1 MSPRPVER
9 CPSAYSGC
17 MDYLPAP
24 GSRLVVI
31 AFEGWNDAAESAS
44 RFAKDLIRQ
53 TNLTRTGMIG
63 GEEFYDFQ
71 TARPHIVRGDDGS
84 ARIDWPGTE
93 IHTGT
98 VPGTGI
104 PLEVIVGDEPA
115 FLWQRFA
122 SLIVDRVSDGDAVVL
137 VGALLA
143 DTVHSRPIP
152 VTVTTDQPDAFPHV
166 DAIRTEYEG
175 PTGIIGVLAHELSA
189 SGHPALSLWAA
200 VPGYVAGVPSPKA
213 QLALQGTFEE
223 LTGLVLDQGDLVDS
237 TREWEMEAEAAV
249 AADDDLAAY
258 IHRLES
264 MTDTA
269 DLPEASGDA
278 IAREFERYLHRRG
291 DG

>member
-1 MSPRPVER
+1 
-9 CPSAYSGC
+9 
-17 MDYLPAP
+17 MDYLPDP
-24 GSRLVVI
+24 GSRLIVI

-44 RFAKDLIRQ
+44 RFTKDLVAQ
-53 TNLTRTGMIG
+53 MGLTRTGMIG

-71 TARPHIVRGDDGS
+71 TARPNVVRGDDGT

-93 IHTGT
+93 IHTGS
-98 VPGTGI
+98 VPGTGTL
-104 PLEVIVGDEPA
+104 LEVIVGDEPA

-122 SLIVDRVSDGDAVVL
+122 SLIVDRVEDGDAVVL
-137 VGALLA
+137 MGALLA

-152 VTVTTDQPDAFPHV
+152 VTVTTDRPEDIPAA
-166 DAIRTEYEG
+166 DAIRSEYEG

-189 SGHPALSLWAA
+189 SGHPAVSMWAA

-213 QLALQGTFEE
+213 QLALQGAFEE
-223 LTGLVLDQGDLVDS
+223 LTGLVLDQGDLVDG
-237 TREWEMEAEAAV
+237 TRDWEMEAEAAV

-264 MTDTA
+264 MTDAA

-278 IAREFERYLHRRG
+278 IAREFERYLDRRG
-291 DG
+291 DD

>member
-1 MSPRPVER
+1 
-9 CPSAYSGC
+9 

-44 RFAKDLIRQ
+44 RFTKDLIGQMR
-53 TNLTRTGMIG
+53 LTRTGMIG

-71 TARPHIVRGDDGS
+71 TARPRLVRGEDGTS
-84 ARIDWPGTE
+84 RIDWPGTE

-98 VPGTGI
+98 VPGTDI
-104 PLEVIVGDEPA
+104 PVEVIVGDEPA

-122 SLIVDRVSDGDAVVL
+122 SLIVDRVEDGDVVVL
-137 VGALLA
+137 LGALLA

-152 VTVTTDQPDAFPHV
+152 VTVTTDRPEAIPSTDAN
-166 DAIRTEYEG
+166 RSEYEG
-175 PTGIIGVLAHELSA
+175 PTGIIGVLAHELSS
-189 SGHPALSLWAA
+189 SGHPVVSLWAA
-200 VPGYVAGVPSPKA
+200 VPGYVAGIPSPKA
-213 QLALQGTFEE
+213 QLALQGAFEE
-223 LTGLVLDQGDLVDS
+223 LTGLVLEQGDLVDG
-237 TREWEMEAEAAV
+237 TREWEREAEAAV

-264 MTDTA
+264 MTDAA

-291 DG
+291 DGRD

>member
-1 MSPRPVER
+1 
-9 CPSAYSGC
+9 
-17 MDYLPAP
+17 MDYLPTP

-44 RFAKDLIRQ
+44 RFANDLIVQ
-53 TNLTRTGMIG
+53 MGLTRTGMIG

-71 TARPHIVRGDDGS
+71 TARPHVLRGDDGT
-84 ARIDWPGTE
+84 ARIDWPATE

-98 VPGTGI
+98 VRGTGM

-122 SLIVDRVSDGDAVVL
+122 SLVVDRIEQGDAVVL
-137 VGALLA
+137 LGALLA

-152 VTVTTDQPDAFPHV
+152 VTVTSERPDAVPAAEAV
-166 DAIRTEYEG
+166 RSEYEG
-175 PTGIIGVLAHELSA
+175 PTGIIGVIAHELAA
-189 SGHPALSLWAA
+189 SGSPAVSLWAA
-200 VPGYVAGVPSPKA
+200 VPGYIAGSPSPKA
-213 QLALQGTFEE
+213 QLALQSAFEE
-223 LTGLVLDQGDLVDS
+223 LTGLVLDQGDLVEA
-237 TREWEMEAEAAV
+237 TRDWEAEAEAAV

-264 MTDTA
+264 MTDAA

-278 IAREFERYLHRRG
+278 IARDFERYLHRRG
-291 DG
+291 DQRG